1 MLHKRQ
7 LVVALVEVL
16 LLLGVACHK
25 KQTATNP
32 TLPGRAEAPTIPEKL
47 PDTIEPLPVPANP
60 TETASSQEPPPL
72 PKKNHPRRKT
82 QPKGSATTTNPSQ
95 PNPSPETTTNTATL
109 RPPGNPAD
117 TAALAIG
124 PDVSSDQAARDR
136 QSTNQSLDT
145 TEKDLKRLDGR
156 ALNSD
161 EQAVLTQIRA
171 YISQSRKALTE
182 GDYERASN
190 LAKKAQVLTDD
201 LLKK

>member
-1 MLHKRQ
+1 M
-7 LVVALVEVL
+7 
-16 LLLGVACHK
+16 
-25 KQTATNP
+25 
-32 TLPGRAEAPTIPEKL
+32 
-47 PDTIEPLPVPANP
+47 
-60 TETASSQEPPPL
+60 
-72 PKKNHPRRKT
+72 
-82 QPKGSATTTNPSQ
+82 
-95 PNPSPETTTNTATL
+95 
-109 RPPGNPAD
+109 
-117 TAALAIG
+117 
-124 PDVSSDQAARDR
+124 SSDQAARDR